1 MLHIGRG
8 SRAPL
13 RLTLRQ
19 MSTEPDGA
27 PSPGSDRYPVDSDR
41 IGGDGAGDQLG
52 SEGTRSH
59 ADNPSSLPD
68 GPESDY
74 ISAMARARQRK
85 ERDEQRRAP
94 GTWLPGSDD
103 FDRDPEPGEDTEF
116 GVDGPIR
123 EYTSRQLGLRLRP
136 KQFERL
142 LEAARL
148 YGVRP
153 TTMARMMVVRGI
165 NAIYDAELRSRARE
179 LRDEP

>member
-1 MLHIGRG
+1 
-8 SRAPL
+8 
-13 RLTLRQ
+13 
-19 MSTEPDGA
+19 MSTDPDS
-27 PSPGSDRYPVDSDR
+27 PQSPGSARYPFGSDR
-41 IGGDGAGDQLG
+41 SQGDGEGAHSGNGGSDGDGNGDQPP
-52 SEGTRSH
+52 SEGSRSH
-59 ADNPSSLPD
+59 TDNLH
-68 GPESDY
+68 PEEPGSDY

-103 FDRDPEPGEDTEF
+103 FDRDPEPGDDTGF
-116 GVDGPIR
+116 GVDGPVR
-123 EYTSRQLGLRLRP
+123 EYASRQLGLRLRP

-142 LEAARL
+142 LETARL

-165 NAIYDAELRSRARE
+165 NAIYDAELRSRARD